1 MRLLKELKE
10 RGPTRTL
17 ELAKIVGLVTC
28 RDVNPSIY
36 DLKQRNLVV
45 KVNNAPPVWQLN
57 EPGLNRAQLKI
68 SGMEIDED
76 EFHSEREVQRE
87 PSLEIAPMTVNSQG
101 ISSVSF
107 FH

>member
-1 MRLLKELKE
+1 MKELKD

-57 EPGLNRAQLKI
+57 EPGMNRAQLQLT
-68 SGMEIDED
+68 GPVVDGQ
-76 EFHSEREVQRE
+76 HAQSERDVQRG
-87 PSLEIAPMTVNSQG
+87 PVLQNAPVTVNSQG
-101 ISSVSF
+101 IASFSF

>member
-1 MRLLKELKE
+1 MKELKE

-17 ELAKIVGLVTC
+17 ELSKLVGLVTT

-57 EPGLNRAQLKI
+57 EPGVNKAQF
-68 SGMEIDED
+68 SGMEVDED
-76 EFHSEREVQRE
+76 DDQSDRDTQPGVAFEGA
-87 PSLEIAPMTVNSQG
+87 PIAVNSQG
-101 ISSVSF
+101 ISSLSF

>member
-1 MRLLKELKE
+1 MKELKD

-57 EPGLNRAQLKI
+57 EPGMNRAQLQI
-68 SGMEIDED
+68 TGTEVAGQHAQI
-76 EFHSEREVQRE
+76 ERDAQRGPPFE
-87 PSLEIAPMTVNSQG
+87 SPPVTVNSQR
-101 ISSVSF
+101 IASFSF